1 MAIQPA
7 RKWQSQ
13 DSNPGCLVW
22 ARLCSDL
29 YIHITSHTYDS
40 EPQYVC
46 EQWLGLGLQN
56 GAAVTEGRRSFPEVL
71 SSFNNQMF
79 SV

>member
-7 RKWQSQ
+7 RKWQSRILTQ
-13 DSNPGCLVW
+13 AVWFGPDSAP
-22 ARLCSDL
+22 DL

-40 EPQYVC
+40 ESQHVC
-46 EQWLGLGLQN
+46 EQWSGLGL
-56 GAAVTEGRRSFPEVL
+56 TKWSSSDGRKEVL
-71 SSFNNQMF
+71 SGISSFNNQMF

>member
-40 EPQYVC
+40 ESQHVC
-46 EQWLGLGLQN
+46 EQWSGLGL
-56 GAAVTEGRRSFPEVL
+56 TKWSSSDGRKEVL
-71 SSFNNQMF
+71 SGAPF
-79 SV
+79 